1 MQMGLSDSNKLE
13 AKREAT
19 RAKRGFTLI
28 ELLIAVAIVGVLST
42 LALVGYRKVI
52 ARARLGEAT
61 SMVAAIASAQERY
74 RGEFGS
80 YLNVSG
86 TLGHSGSTTNLCPVP
101 AAKFKKTWSP
111 ASCVGGASWTALA
124 VQSAGALNFG
134 YSTTAGLAGA
144 VPVDTVPTS
153 TGAVAWPAAS
163 AMTRDWYVITA
174 AADTDG
180 DSKWGTVVGSSW
192 TNDMLVDDND

>member
-1 MQMGLSDSNKLE
+1 MQMGLSDSSKQE
-13 AKREAT
+13 ANRAAT
-19 RAKRGFTLI
+19 SAKRGFTLI

-80 YLNVSG
+80 YLNVSA
-86 TLGHSGSTTNLCPVP
+86 LGHSGLPNKLCPVP
-101 AAKFKKTWSP
+101 AANIKQTWSP
-111 ASCVGGASWTALA
+111 ASCAPGWTALA
-124 VQSAGALNFG
+124 VQSAGAINFG